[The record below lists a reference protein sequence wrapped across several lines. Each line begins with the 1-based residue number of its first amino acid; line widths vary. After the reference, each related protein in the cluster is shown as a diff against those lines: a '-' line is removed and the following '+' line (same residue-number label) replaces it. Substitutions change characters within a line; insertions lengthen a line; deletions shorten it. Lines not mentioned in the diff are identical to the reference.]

1 METATWVPIL
11 ITAAGL
17 YLGQSIRRKTR
28 AEIEQQVAG
37 RRLEAY
43 DELWS
48 KTPIAMGGGAALAS
62 AAAREKLYAEL
73 TAWYYEGG
81 NGMVLS
87 EQTRSVYLT
96 AKANLVCAPDEL
108 QPTGLRDRVAQLE
121 GADREAERGR
131 ASTRQFSLLR
141 TSMRADL
148 LVFTGP
154 WGQRL
159 DREDR
164 QFLRACG
171 VRQWRRPW
179 RPSLVAAH
187 APEAPALPAPD
198 AADAVPTA

>member
-87 EQTRSVYLT
+87 EQTRNVYLA

-108 QPTGLRDRVAQLE
+108 QPPALADRVGRLE

-148 LVFTGP
+148 VYTGP

-179 RPSLVAAH
+179 RPSLAAAH
-187 APEAPALPAPD
+187 APEPSALPAPD
-198 AADAVPTA
+198 VADAVPTA